1 MWCNHGGAHVRP
13 CFFHSRT
20 QNRHL
25 KDNDSGLDK
34 SNYDLRP
41 IPSETEEIG
50 VKLGKNKNT
59 TKNIFWT
66 KQRPNLLGKQCWEN
80 VVSNLLGV
88 KTEYRNYDTSD
99 EAWSLFFDDDIIKYI
114 ITCTNQ
120 CILEKVAIMNE
131 NAKESNKATH
141 LYNTSE
147 REMKVFIGLWYVGK
161 ALNWIFHQV
170 RTAIHDVYKMFNH
183 KCAKVLVTDE
193 FLSLDEN
200 LYTAMVGVAFRQ
212 YNKSKPAK

>member
-59 TKNIFWT
+59 TKRFFGQSKDSIC
-66 KQRPNLLGKQCWEN
+66 LEN
-80 VVSNLLGV
+80 NAG
-88 KTEYRNYDTSD
+88 RM
-99 EAWSLFFDDDIIKYI
+99 LFQI
-114 ITCTNQ
+114 
-120 CILEKVAIMNE
+120 
-131 NAKESNKATH
+131 S
-141 LYNTSE
+141 
-147 REMKVFIGLWYVGK
+147 
-161 ALNWIFHQV
+161 
-170 RTAIHDVYKMFNH
+170 
-183 KCAKVLVTDE
+183 
-193 FLSLDEN
+193 
-200 LYTAMVGVAFRQ
+200 
-212 YNKSKPAK
+212 